1 MTSFFL
7 IFIRFGRA
15 IKSAWKEPEFKG
27 LVFIVVVILIA
38 GTIVY
43 HVLEGWSYLD
53 SLFFSVTTLTT
64 VGYGG
69 NDLVPH
75 TALSKIFTMVYIFL
89 GIGVILGFIN
99 TIATHARK
107 EPSVSRALYKEGK
120 EMFEKYTTPDNG
132 DTREQN
138 TN

>member
-1 MTSFFL
+1 MTSFYL

-27 LVFIVVVILIA
+27 LVFIVVVILLA

-69 NDLVPH
+69 EDLIPH
-75 TALSKIFTMVYIFL
+75 SPISKIFTMIYIFIGL
-89 GIGVILGFIN
+89 GVMFAFI
-99 TIATHARK
+99 TAIANHAQK
-107 EPSVSRALYKEGK
+107 EPSVMGGLAKDGK
-120 EMFEKYTTPDNG
+120 EILKKLNIISSEEKNDIKN
-132 DTREQN
+132 
-138 TN
+138 